1 VVGQQ
6 VPDHPPEAA
15 MPSSTALRSAP
26 RLPLVVTADP
36 LLLDELLRLAAAG
49 GTEVDVAPDA
59 AAARLRWS
67 LAPMVVVG
75 GDQVEE
81 FLHVRLP
88 RRSRVVLV
96 GWGDRPDSPWEMAEQ
111 VGADHVALLPVAE
124 AWLVDQFAD
133 RGAGVTG
140 RVVAVLGGRGGA
152 GASVLAGGLAI
163 TGARG
168 KLRTLLV
175 DADPYGGG
183 LDLVLG
189 WEDLGG
195 PRWPSL
201 AMASG
206 RLDAGAFVRALPS
219 RGDLVMISFDRG
231 DPVSLPAH
239 AMAAA
244 LDAGR
249 RARDLVVVDLPRHLD
264 DAAVAALGSAD
275 HVFLV
280 VPAELRATA
289 AATIVA
295 KAAAAHC
302 AELSVVVRGPAP
314 GRLRP
319 REVARSV
326 GFPLA
331 GYLRPDAALGR
342 RLERGEAPAAGRG
355 PLADLCRRL
364 IADLTSSAG
373 AVAA

>member
-1 VVGQQ
+1 
-6 VPDHPPEAA
+6 
-15 MPSSTALRSAP
+15 M
-26 RLPLVVTADP
+26 
-36 LLLDELLRLAAAG
+36 
-49 GTEVDVAPDA
+49 
-59 AAARLRWS
+59 
-67 LAPMVVVG
+67 
-75 GDQVEE
+75 
-81 FLHVRLP
+81 
-88 RRSRVVLV
+88 
-96 GWGDRPDSPWEMAEQ
+96 
-111 VGADHVALLPVAE
+111 
-124 AWLVDQFAD
+124 
-133 RGAGVTG
+133 
-140 RVVAVLGGRGGA
+140 VAVLGGRGGA
-152 GASVLAGGLAI
+152 GASVLAGGLAM

-168 KLRTLLV
+168 RLRTLLV

-189 WEDLGG
+189 WEDLSG

-201 AMASG
+201 ATAEG

-231 DPVSLPAH
+231 DPLPLPAH

-264 DAAVAALGSAD
+264 DAAVAALQSAD

-289 AATIVA
+289 AATVVA
-295 KAAAAHC
+295 KAVAAHC
-302 AELSVVVRGPAP
+302 AQLSVVVRGPAP

-331 GYLRPDAALGR
+331 GYLRPDAALGEAARAR
-342 RLERGEAPAAGRG
+342 RSPGRG
-355 PLADLCRRL
+355 PRTTGRPLPPADRGADGRTRGGGGMTAVVSPVGGRRVVVL
-364 IADLTSSAG
+364 GAG
-373 AVAA
+373 CGMSVGLGGVGGRRVVAAEAGCGIGVALGGVAGRRVVALEAGCGMTAVVARVGVLPVGGRRVLPEAVAA